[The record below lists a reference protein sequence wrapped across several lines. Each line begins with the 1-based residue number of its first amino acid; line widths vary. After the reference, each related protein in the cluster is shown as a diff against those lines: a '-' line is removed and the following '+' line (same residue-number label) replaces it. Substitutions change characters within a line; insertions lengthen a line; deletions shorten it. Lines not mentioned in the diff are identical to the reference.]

1 MSANGYTKEEVI
13 DALHGI
19 AGEMHNKMLKGEPP
33 TMTLPVRTKQ
43 NISFDERI
51 GVFKYGKWKE
61 DVCDQCKSKDM
72 SRKGALLTCNQ
83 CGYKVQR
90 RRSWDVK
97 KTVRDATSLGSARQL
112 LRALHITE
120 FIEEMIESGKS
131 STLREMYYISE
142 GWGHGKFG
150 SQNESNNLAED
161 LEIITKCM
169 REDFKLRPEEDGAR
183 IIGNITFEE
192 RNRRG
197 EWMRINCRDDVGD
210 SGYGVPYNVEAEK
223 LRLVDHDV
231 DFIMA
236 IETGGMFDR
245 LVENGFDESSRCAL
259 VHLKGQPARSTR
271 RIIKRMN
278 EEWNLP
284 IIVFLDGDPWSYR
297 IYASIAYGAIKT
309 AHISEYLA
317 TPSAVYL
324 GIEADDI
331 IRFDLPADD
340 LSDKDIQAL
349 NAELSDPR
357 FQDARWQEEI
367 KLMLELGK
375 KAEQQSL
382 AKYGL
387 DFVTDTYLPEKLAE
401 ILGR

>member
-13 DALHGI
+13 EALHGI

-43 NISFDERI
+43 NISFDEKL
-51 GVFKYGKWKE
+51 GVFKYGKWKA
-61 DVCDQCKSKDM
+61 DVCEKCGSKEVN
-72 SRKGALLTCNQ
+72 RKGILITCYD
-83 CGYKVQR
+83 CHYEYER
-90 RRSWDVK
+90 RRVWDVK

-142 GWGHGKFG
+142 SWGLGKFG

-161 LEIITKCM
+161 LEVVTTCL

-183 IIGNITFEE
+183 MIGDVTIEE
-192 RNRRG
+192 LNRRG
-197 EWMRINCRDDVGD
+197 QWMTINARDDVGD

-223 LRLVDHDV
+223 IRLKEHDV
-231 DFIMA
+231 NFLMA

-245 LVENGFDESSRCAL
+245 LVENGFDEEYKCGL
-259 VHLKGQPARSTR
+259 IHLKGQPARSTR
-271 RIIKRMN
+271 RIMKRMN
-278 EEWNLP
+278 EEWDLP
-284 IIVFLDGDPWSYR
+284 VIVFLDGDPWSFR
-297 IYASIAYGAIKT
+297 IFASIAYGAIKT

-317 TPSAVYL
+317 TPSASYL
-324 GIEADDI
+324 GITADDI
-331 IRFDLPADD
+331 LAYDLPSDE
-340 LSDKDIQAL
+340 LSKKDIEAL

-357 FQDARWQEEI
+357 FADGWWQEQI
-367 KLMLELGK
+367 NMMLEIGK

-387 DFVTDTYLPEKLAE
+387 DFVTDTYLPEKLGEMGLA
-401 ILGR
+401 